1 MPEHGHPSLPVETI
15 QREMLEA
22 AIDVGRLEAR
32 LTRLQSWITLPENH
46 DEILDGEEQSIGW
59 LAYNHPEILR
69 GLHFAENILRNPGS
83 LAFFIQAASFGALE
97 RAGRMIAERI
107 GGRRA

>member
-46 DEILDGEEQSIGW
+46 DEILDATEPHTLETALYTCLGCVRHGLKVARTDLRQRAKVAREE
-59 LAYNHPEILR
+59 A
-69 GLHFAENILRNPGS
+69 AELDR
-83 LAFFIQAASFGALE
+83 
-97 RAGRMIAERI
+97 
-107 GGRRA
+107 RRASSAIHFSRP